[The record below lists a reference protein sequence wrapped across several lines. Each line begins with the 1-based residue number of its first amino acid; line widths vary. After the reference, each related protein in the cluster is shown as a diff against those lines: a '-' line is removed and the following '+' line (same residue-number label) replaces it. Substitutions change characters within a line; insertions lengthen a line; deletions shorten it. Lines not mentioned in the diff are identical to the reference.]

1 LDNGIYTA
9 LSGSIVQERRM
20 DIISNNLANV
30 NSAGYKGDIPAF
42 ESYLNRQKGV
52 NIPAPLIPGVP
63 SNEYVV
69 NSNPYIDFSQGPLH
83 ETGNELDL
91 ALNGDGFFVVDT
103 PDGIRYTRNGNF
115 KIDTEGILKTQDGYP
130 VLSGAGGADEYIYI
144 NVLSLTQQGEVSVS
158 ADGTISVIDQFSG
171 DVPVRMT
178 GGYKLKIVDFEKPY
192 SLKKVG
198 NGLYTPIN
206 EDIPE
211 LETKNTEVRQ
221 GFIERSN
228 VNTIKEMT
236 SMIEVVRGYESYQK
250 VIQSFNDSTS
260 KLVDEV
266 GRAI

>member
-1 LDNGIYTA
+1 MDKGIYTA

-30 NSAGYKGDIPAF
+30 NSAGYKGDIPVF
-42 ESYLNRQKGV
+42 ESYLNQQKGV
-52 NIPAPLIPGVP
+52 NIPATVIPGVTP
-63 SNEYVV
+63 NEYVV
-69 NSNPYIDFSQGPLH
+69 NSNHYIDFSQGPLH
-83 ETGNELDL
+83 GTANELDL
-91 ALNGDGFFVVDT
+91 ALNGDGFFAVDT

-115 KIDTEGILKTQDGYP
+115 KIDAEGLLTTQDGYP
-130 VLSGAGGADEYIYI
+130 VLGGEGGGGEHIYI

-158 ADGTISVIDQFSG
+158 ADGTISVIDRFSG

-192 SLKKVG
+192 ALRKAG
-198 NGLYTPIN
+198 NGLYAPMNKGIA
-206 EDIPE
+206 E
-211 LETKNTEVRQ
+211 LEAKNTEVKQ

-228 VNTIKEMT
+228 INTIKEMT

-250 VIQSFNDSTS
+250 AIQSFSDSTS

-266 GRAI
+266 GKAM

>member
-1 LDNGIYTA
+1 MDKGIYTA

-30 NSAGYKGDIPAF
+30 NSAGYKGDIPVF
-42 ESYLNRQKGV
+42 ESYLQQQKGV
-52 NIPAPLIPGVP
+52 NIPATVIPGTAP
-63 SNEYVV
+63 NEYVV
-69 NSNPYIDFSQGPLH
+69 NSKHYIDFSQGPLH
-83 ETGNELDL
+83 GTGNELDL
-91 ALNGDGFFVVDT
+91 ALNGDGFFAVDT

-115 KIDTEGILKTQDGYP
+115 KIDTEGVLKTQNGYP
-130 VLSGAGGADEYIYI
+130 VLSGGGAEGEYIYI

-171 DVPVRMT
+171 SIPIQIT

-192 SLKKVG
+192 ALRKVG
-198 NGLYTPIN
+198 NGLYAPVN
-206 EDIPE
+206 KNIPE
-211 LETKNTEVRQ
+211 LEAKNTEVKQ

-228 VNTIKEMT
+228 INTIKEMT

-250 VIQSFNDSTS
+250 VIQSFSDSTS

-266 GRAI
+266 GRTT